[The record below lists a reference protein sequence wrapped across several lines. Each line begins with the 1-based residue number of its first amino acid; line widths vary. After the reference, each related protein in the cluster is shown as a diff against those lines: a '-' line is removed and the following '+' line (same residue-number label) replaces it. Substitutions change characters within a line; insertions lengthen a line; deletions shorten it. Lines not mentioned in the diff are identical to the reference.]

1 MYKIAFPILGFEDF
15 KALTVEKVDEFF
27 SFLVFDKDTKIAV
40 ANINSL
46 DNISFDFDIKDEV
59 LEKMNIK
66 SKDDFETYFC
76 MVSQTPVENSIVN
89 LVSPIIINE
98 KDKIIGQYVTSEKT
112 APLLASIKECS
123 KL

>member
-1 MYKIAFPILGFEDF
+1 MYKIVFPILGFEDF
-15 KALTVEKVDEFF
+15 KSLSVEKVDDFY
-27 SFLVFDKDTKIAV
+27 SFLVFDKNTKIAI

-46 DNISFDFDIKDEV
+46 DNIPFDFEIKDEV

-66 SKDDFETYFC
+66 EKNDFETYFC
-76 MVSQTPVENSIVN
+76 IVSQTPVEDSVIN

-98 KDKIIGQYVTSEKT
+98 KDKTVGQYVTSEKVD
-112 APLLASIKECS
+112 PIFASIKECS

>member
-1 MYKIAFPILGFEDF
+1 MYKIVFPILGFEDF
-15 KALTVEKVDEFF
+15 KSLSVEKVDDFY
-27 SFLVFDKDTKIAV
+27 SFLVFDKNTKIAI

-46 DNISFDFDIKDEV
+46 DNIPFDFEIKDEV

-66 SKDDFETYFC
+66 EKDDFETYFC
-76 MVSQTPVENSIVN
+76 IVSQTPVEDSVIN

-98 KDKIIGQYVTSEKT
+98 KDKTVGQYVTSEKT